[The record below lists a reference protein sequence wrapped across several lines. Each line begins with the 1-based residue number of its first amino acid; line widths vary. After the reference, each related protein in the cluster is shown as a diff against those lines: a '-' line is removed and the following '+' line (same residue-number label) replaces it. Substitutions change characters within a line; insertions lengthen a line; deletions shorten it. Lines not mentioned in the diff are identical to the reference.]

1 MKELEKLLKENSGL
15 LSRMKE
21 RDGNEKLNKI
31 CEEIFKKDLT
41 NSHKQSIIQIQ
52 RKKERKTE
60 MTKIINLDCDGTF
73 INLYGVNGWLDDLI
87 NEDVRPY
94 REAKPL
100 VNLVWFARTIHEL
113 QNKGWKVNIISWTSK
128 NGTKEY
134 NARVKQTKLE
144 WFETHIPSVKFD
156 NVYIVDY
163 GTPKTSL
170 AKGILFDDEEH
181 NRNEW
186 NGIAFDE
193 KDLIKKM
200 RAFL

>member
-1 MKELEKLLKENSGL
+1 
-15 LSRMKE
+15 
-21 RDGNEKLNKI
+21 
-31 CEEIFKKDLT
+31 
-41 NSHKQSIIQIQ
+41 
-52 RKKERKTE
+52 

-100 VNLVWFARTIHEL
+100 VNLVWFARTIHE
-113 QNKGWKVNIISWTSK
+113 
-128 NGTKEY
+128 EY

>member
-1 MKELEKLLKENSGL
+1 
-15 LSRMKE
+15 
-21 RDGNEKLNKI
+21 
-31 CEEIFKKDLT
+31 
-41 NSHKQSIIQIQ
+41 
-52 RKKERKTE
+52 

-87 NEDVRPY
+87 NEDV
-94 REAKPL
+94 
-100 VNLVWFARTIHEL
+100 
-113 QNKGWKVNIISWTSK
+113 
-128 NGTKEY
+128 
-134 NARVKQTKLE
+134 RVKQTKLE

>member
-1 MKELEKLLKENSGL
+1 
-15 LSRMKE
+15 
-21 RDGNEKLNKI
+21 
-31 CEEIFKKDLT
+31 
-41 NSHKQSIIQIQ
+41 
-52 RKKERKTE
+52 
-60 MTKIINLDCDGTF
+60 MTKVINLDCDGTF
-73 INLYGVNGWLDDLI
+73 INLYGVNGWLDNII

-113 QNKGWKVNIISWTSK
+113 QKKGWKVNIISWTAK

-144 WFETHIPSVKFD
+144 WFKTHIPSVKFD
-156 NVYIVDY
+156 NIFIVDY

-170 AKGILFDDEEH
+170 AEGILFDDEEH

-186 NGIAFDE
+186 NGIALDE
-193 KDLIKKM
+193 KNLIKKM
-200 RAFL
+200 RALL

>member
-1 MKELEKLLKENSGL
+1 
-15 LSRMKE
+15 
-21 RDGNEKLNKI
+21 
-31 CEEIFKKDLT
+31 
-41 NSHKQSIIQIQ
+41 
-52 RKKERKTE
+52 

-113 QNKGWKVNIISWTSK
+113 QNKGWKVNIISWTAK
-128 NGTKEY
+128 NGTEEY

-156 NVYIVDY
+156 NIFIVDY

-186 NGIAFDE
+186 NGIALDE

>member
-1 MKELEKLLKENSGL
+1 
-15 LSRMKE
+15 
-21 RDGNEKLNKI
+21 
-31 CEEIFKKDLT
+31 
-41 NSHKQSIIQIQ
+41 
-52 RKKERKTE
+52 

-170 AKGILFDDEEH
+170 DSSAADSTSARYIFSKSGISLTTMLVATEVSLSKVSKTVTV
-181 NRNEW
+181 
-186 NGIAFDE
+186 IS
-193 KDLIKKM
+193 
-200 RAFL
+200 